1 MAHDLSDFTAGDT
14 GSKLRI
20 SFIDVDKGTLIR
32 PFSGVYNASI
42 IVKPQGG
49 VAAERVVT
57 VLSGADDGYGEY
69 TFLGAELLVGTTQT
83 QVKLTK
89 VSDAS
94 VVREL
99 RIKNYTVGAALS

>member
-20 SFIDVDKGTLIR
+20 SFIDVDKGGLIR

-49 VAAERVVT
+49 VATERAIA
-57 VLSGADDGYGEY
+57 VLSGTDDGSGDY
-69 TFLGAELLVGTTQT
+69 TLLSTDLLVGTLQT
-83 QVKLTK
+83 QVKITK
-89 VSDAS
+89 VSDS
-94 VVREL
+94 TFVKEL